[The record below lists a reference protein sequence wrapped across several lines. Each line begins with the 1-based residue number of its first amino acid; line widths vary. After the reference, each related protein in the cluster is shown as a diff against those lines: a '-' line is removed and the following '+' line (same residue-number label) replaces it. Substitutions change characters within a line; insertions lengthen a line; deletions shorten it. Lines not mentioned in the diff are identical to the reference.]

1 MEKREAQDI
10 FAKMTKEELYDD
22 NQNLFKKIDI
32 QYKQLTISNNVIEKL
47 KNDNIILNKEI
58 VNLKN
63 TLSDYKDSN
72 NKLQKELYKE
82 KENNI
87 ELLEQVNILKG
98 VIEKNNY
105 DVKIKELEKQA
116 IENNSIKSSIT
127 DTHIFDNSK
136 KVPENTVYSKQ
147 IPAWKIA
154 EEEDN
159 KEFPC
164 KNECCIDFVNTE
176 NIYCDECILYVKLC
190 KDCNTEYSDAYSNSK
205 KCFDCRNEMEE
216 EDNERVNFKDDEANT
231 DSSISDYENDN
242 ESNEKMVKQAIDKEN
257 KNKTNII
264 NKESSKLLN
273 RIKNIYYNFNHGF
286 LPKIN
291 NLDIYENYKIIN
303 NGIINMKKIHIETII
318 QYSNI
323 YEKFINSNSKINNR
337 IFSEYIEY
345 NKDIYNIKYYEINN
359 FYGKVKKC
367 YDFINYF
374 ISKDFNEDTIIDNL
388 YKLDLTYTKLYKIKK
403 TDYQDLKNFFF
414 NVLSEN
420 KKTA

>member
-63 TLSDYKDSN
+63 ILSDYKDSN
-72 NKLQKELYKE
+72 IKLQKELYKE

-98 VIEKNNY
+98 VIENDNY

-116 IENNSIKSSIT
+116 IENSSIKSSIT
-127 DTHIFDNSK
+127 DTHI
-136 KVPENTVYSKQ
+136 P
-147 IPAWKIA
+147 
-154 EEEDN
+154 EEDN
-159 KEFPC
+159 KEYPC
-164 KNECCIDFVNTE
+164 KNECCVDFVNTE
-176 NIYCDECILYVKLC
+176 NTYCDDCILYVKLC
-190 KDCNTEYSDAYSNSK
+190 KYCNTEYSDAYSNSK
-205 KCFDCRNEMEE
+205 KCFDCRTEME
-216 EDNERVNFKDDEANT
+216 EDNESVSFKDDDSNT

-242 ESNEKMVKQAIDKEN
+242 ESDEKMVNQDINKEN
-257 KNKTNII
+257 KNKINII

-273 RIKNIYYNFNHGF
+273 RIKNNYYNFNDEI

-303 NGIINMKKIHIETII
+303 NGIIDMKKIHIEAII

-345 NKDIYNIKYYEINN
+345 NKNIYNIKYYEINN

-374 ISKDFNEDTIIDNL
+374 ISKDYNKDTIIDNL